1 MNLDLFNNLIN
12 NLKENNFVQNFMKE
26 LSNCLENMNEKGDVE
41 LNNQEKNKEL
51 SKNREENCLYQV
63 VDFSSNG
70 VFLQNTN
77 NNKVFEETE
86 IPQEILDKIG
96 NDYILRYTNGNYII
110 EKDLTEDFFN
120 NMVGVKEYQQIK
132 EEFIR
137 ESNIL
142 EIDKNTYY
150 NIQSREKD
158 YTILSYENKNTIKV
172 PNALIPYFIN
182 EQTVLCYKGGKF
194 EKVV

>member
-110 EKDLTEDFFN
+110 EKDLTEDFFY